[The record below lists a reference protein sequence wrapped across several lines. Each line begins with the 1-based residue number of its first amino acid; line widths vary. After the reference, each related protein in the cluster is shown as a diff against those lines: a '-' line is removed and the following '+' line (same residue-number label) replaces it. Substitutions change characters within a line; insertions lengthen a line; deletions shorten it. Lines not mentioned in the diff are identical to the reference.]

1 MAQLNIRE
9 ERETFRMETQNMLL
23 QKEEDKMGNWLDEYF
38 EEEKEKEEISNIK
51 RNKETLPNFDSAD
64 EMIKL

>member
-1 MAQLNIRE
+1 
-9 ERETFRMETQNMLL
+9 
-23 QKEEDKMGNWLDEYF
+23 MGNWLDEYF

>member
-1 MAQLNIRE
+1 
-9 ERETFRMETQNMLL
+9 
-23 QKEEDKMGNWLDEYF
+23 MGNWLDEYF

-64 EMIKL
+64 EMIKLWMNFNYWKRIVDSSISL